1 MKHLFKYIFLL
12 TVTFLSVSCSSDDD
26 NENNNSATP
35 PVTHVFY
42 KNADEFALT
51 YDTSGTLSPGI
62 KNQLFD
68 LYKQG
73 KWSEL
78 EAQFKANNL
87 NGGWPPANGGYNIV
101 DDVPFQAGQKFDRYS
116 GAIGNYDGT
125 GVPTLGGSFTS
136 PIINGYVYTFSQRA
150 LNQPEDKYDF
160 YYEIDVLN
168 NLLSFKSQVGDVIPW
183 FNQVGGGKQTMWKI
197 PIDVTTGYQKTWNKL
212 AQEGYIKITIKKSPS
227 GKYNNIV
234 GTVIQQ

>member
-1 MKHLFKYIFLL
+1 MNHLFKYLVLL
-12 TVTFLSVSCSSDDD
+12 TMAFSSIACSSDREEID
-26 NENNNSATP
+26 NTTGG
-35 PVTHVFY
+35 VTHVFY

-51 YDTSGTLSPGI
+51 YDKPGTVSQTVR
-62 KNQLFD
+62 NQAFD
-68 LYKQG
+68 LYRLG
-73 KWSEL
+73 KWSDL
-78 EAQFKANNL
+78 EALFKAYDL

-101 DDVPFQAGQKFDRYS
+101 DDVPFQTGQKFDRYS
-116 GAIGNYDGT
+116 GAVGSYDGT
-125 GVPTLGGSFTS
+125 GIPTLGGSFTS

-150 LNQPEDKYDF
+150 LNQPENAYDF

-168 NLLSFKSQVGDVIPW
+168 NLLPFKSQIGDVIPW
-183 FNQVGGGKQTMWKI
+183 FNQAGGGKQTMWKI

-227 GKYNNIV
+227 GKYNNLA

>member
-1 MKHLFKYIFLL
+1 MKHLFKYIF
-12 TVTFLSVSCSSDDD
+12 FLSVTLFSVACSSDDD
-26 NENNNSATP
+26 DEEVISTLP

-42 KNADEFALT
+42 KNADELALT
-51 YDTSGTLSPGI
+51 YDTGGTVSQTI
-62 KNQLFD
+62 RNQAYD

-78 EAQFKANNL
+78 EALFKANNL

-101 DDVPFQAGQKFDRYS
+101 DDVPFQMGQKFDRYS
-116 GAIGNYDGT
+116 GAIGSYDGT

-150 LNQPEDKYDF
+150 LNQPENAYDF
-160 YYEIDVLN
+160 YYEIDVVN
-168 NLLSFKSQVGDVIPW
+168 NSLPFKSQIGDVIPW

-197 PIDVTTGYQKTWNKL
+197 PIDINTGYQKTWNKL
-212 AQEGYIKITIKKSPS
+212 AQEGYVKITIKKSPS